1 MFQALKAL
9 DYANS
14 KGIMHRDLKMD
25 NLAIDHPN
33 RKLTILDW
41 GLADFYEPVD
51 KLWMGINA
59 KFYFTPEHNFMK
71 HMV

>member
-1 MFQALKAL
+1 MYQALKAL

-14 KGIMHRDLKMD
+14 LGIMHRDLKLT

-41 GLADFYEPVD
+41 GLADFYSPD
-51 KLWMGINA
+51 KEYKSIINA
-59 KFYFTPEHNFMK
+59 
-71 HMV
+71 

>member
-1 MFQALKAL
+1 MYQAFKAL

-41 GLADFYEPVD
+41 GLADFYKPD
-51 KLWMGINA
+51 KTHWEGAIA
-59 KFYFTPEHNFMK
+59 KFFFTPEHNI
-71 HMV
+71 